1 MKIAVLEMAEKRLA
15 WADRRQQVLAQNIAN
30 ANTPKFQSR
39 DVLPFAAIIARHGD
53 VEMLQTQPNHLA
65 PPAGAG
71 AGMAPI
77 ARPRERAP
85 DGNAVSLDEEL
96 TKVADTETAQE
107 LVTGVYK
114 KYLGLFRMALGR
126 S

>member
-1 MKIAVLEMAEKRLA
+1 MKIAVLELAEKRLA

-30 ANTPKFQSR
+30 VNTPKFQSH
-39 DVLPFAAIIARHGD
+39 DLLPFAAILTRQGGAEMAR
-53 VEMLQTQPNHLA
+53 TQPNHLA
-65 PPAGAG
+65 PLDGDG
-71 AGMAPI
+71 TGMAPV
-77 ARPRERAP
+77 AKPRERAP

-96 TKVADTETAQE
+96 TKVADTETTQE
-107 LVTGVYK
+107 LVTGLYK

>member
-30 ANTPKFQSR
+30 ANTPKFQPR
-39 DVLPFAAIIARHGD
+39 DTLPFAAMLDRHKAT
-53 VEMLQTQPNHLA
+53 ELAQTRPNHLA
-65 PPAGAG
+65 PLNGGNSGLASLAK
-71 AGMAPI
+71 
-77 ARPRERAP
+77 PRERAP
-85 DGNAVSLDEEL
+85 DGNAVSLDDEL

-107 LVTGVYK
+107 LATGLYK

-126 S
+126 A

>member
-30 ANTPKFQSR
+30 ANTPKFQPR
-39 DVLPFAAIIARHGD
+39 DTLPFAAMLARQPGNS
-53 VEMLQTQPNHLA
+53 LARTQPNHLA
-65 PPAGAG
+65 PLSGAG
-71 AGMAPI
+71 QELAPP
-77 ARPRERAP
+77 AKPRERAP
-85 DGNAVSLDEEL
+85 DGNAVSLDDEL

-107 LVTGVYK
+107 LVTGLYK